1 MVIRRSALIAEG
13 AGASRGV
20 AANPWLLN
28 ESEETKGLTF
38 GDIKE
43 QQQRIIEGK
52 KLFQVPEIVQPSL
65 R

>member
-1 MVIRRSALIAEG
+1 MVIHRSALIAEG
-13 AGASRGV
+13 AGAGRGF

-28 ESEETKGLTF
+28 ESEETKSMTF

-52 KLFQVPEIVQPSL
+52 IC
-65 R
+65 

>member
-1 MVIRRSALIAEG
+1 MVIHRSALIAEG
-13 AGASRGV
+13 AGAGRGF

-28 ESEETKGLTF
+28 ESEETKSMTF

-52 KLFQVPEIVQPSL
+52 ICWTEDTSPRFLK
-65 R
+65 